1 MILMCDFDMATV
13 PPEMRKVRRVVVVS
27 PKSYN
32 KRPSMTVPG
41 KCIVVPLS
49 ATEPREPQPSHV
61 AIPTGRYASITKPV
75 WAICEMV
82 AHVSHTRLDR
92 VAAGKKFLSE
102 SINSDDM
109 ISIENALRHAL
120 GIL

>member
-1 MILMCDFDMATV
+1 MILMCNFDMATV

-41 KCIVVPLS
+41 KCIVVPFS
-49 ATEPREPQPSHV
+49 ATPSYVPRPSHV
-61 AIPTGRYASITKPV
+61 SISQGSYKSLSKPV

-82 AHVSHTRLDR
+82 SHVSHARLDR
-92 VAAGKKFLSE
+92 VAHGSGFLSE
-102 SINSDDM
+102 TMAPTDLAL
-109 ISIENALRHAL
+109 IEDALRHAL
-120 GIL
+120 GF